1 MELLQLVVDF
11 LVAPCPRF
19 TAVLLVFA
27 AALFG
32 FCAYVFFDTAQWA
45 GGIVFLVLAVA
56 AAALFFWRL
65 RSGEFRCNS
74 GSRRSKH

>member
-1 MELLQLVVDF
+1 MDLLQLFVD
-11 LVAPCPRF
+11 LLAVSCPLF
-19 TAVLLVFA
+19 AAVLLVLA

-56 AAALFFWRL
+56 TAVLFFWMLCGGAFR
-65 RSGEFRCNS
+65 RTSGRTRT
-74 GSRRSKH
+74 RR

>member
-11 LVAPCPRF
+11 LVATCPRF

-56 AAALFFWRL
+56 TAVLFVWML
-65 RSGEFRCNS
+65 RSGEFRRNS
-74 GSRRSKH
+74 GRNRSKR

>member
-1 MELLQLVVDF
+1 MDLLQLVVDV
-11 LVAPCPRF
+11 LVAVSPRF
-19 TAVLLVFA
+19 TAVLLVLA

-56 AAALFFWRL
+56 AAALFLWML
-65 RSGEFRCNS
+65 RSGEFRRDS
-74 GSRRSKH
+74 HGKRPRR